1 MKHLLLTAAAAAMV
15 LALASCTKTKVTD
28 VPESRNIEFEA
39 FIWNPTKAVEEVTTD
54 NIKAFYVFG
63 TKTQSGD
70 FFNNTKVYESG
81 TENKWIYD
89 NRFMWEESE
98 TYTFAAYS
106 NGGTSVDG
114 DGAKI
119 VGAAW
124 DGTDLTISGY
134 NAATEPKDLLVSI
147 ASNVQDVIDNNAP
160 VQFNFQHALSMIKFT
175 LNSDLGDGNNA
186 ITISSFKV
194 KGINST
200 ANLTYSAVNGVEWA
214 NWAATADLSA
224 ADFTTETSTP
234 VESEPFVVIPQ
245 EENISFTVTFTATF
259 ADDEEGTYSQ
269 DLTATVDNQTFAPG
283 WRYNYVATIT
293 GADMKVITFADPI
306 VDPWVDGE
314 VGIEDLQN

>member
-63 TKTQSGD
+63 TKTLVGD
-70 FFNNTKVYESG
+70 FFDNTKVYESG

-119 VGAAW
+119 DNAAW
-124 DGTDLTISGY
+124 DGTALTISGY

-186 ITISSFKV
+186 IAISNFKV
-194 KGINST
+194 TGIKST
-200 ANLTYSAVNGVEWA
+200 ANLTYSAVSGVVWA
-214 NWAATADLSA
+214 NWAAPADLSA
-224 ADFTTETSTP
+224 ADFTTETSNP
-234 VESEPFVVIPQ
+234 GESEPFVVIPQ

-259 ADDEEGTYSQ
+259 ADDEAGAYSQ
-269 DLTATVDNQTFAPG
+269 NLTATVENQTFAPG

-306 VDPWVDGE
+306 VDPWVGGE
-314 VGIEDLQN
+314 VGIEDLQ

>member
-63 TKTQSGD
+63 TKTAQDGD
-70 FFNNTKVYESG
+70 FFDNTKVYESG

-119 VGAAW
+119 YDAAW
-124 DGTDLTISGY
+124 DRTALTISGY

-186 ITISSFKV
+186 IAISNFKV
-194 KGINST
+194 TGINST
-200 ANLTYSAVNGVEWA
+200 ADLTYSAVNGVEWA
-214 NWAATADLSA
+214 NWTAPAELSA
-224 ADFTTETSTP
+224 ADFITETSTP
-234 VESEPFVVIPQ
+234 GESEPFVVIPQ
-245 EENISFTVTFTATF
+245 EENINFTVTFTATF
-259 ADDEEGTYSQ
+259 ADDEDGTYSQ
-269 DLTATVDNQTFAPG
+269 DLTATVENQTFAPG

-314 VGIEDLQN
+314 VVIEDLQ